1 MVAAVKFTKKTLP
14 QKEGLGEKLA
24 KKRISLG
31 LDPKDIEKAIRIRA
45 KHIEALENGRYGSLP
60 PDVYVRGFVRNYAN
74 YLQLDANKVMKLYE
88 RERGLI
94 ENVRK
99 AKAGPPVVKPLD
111 TPRIIITPK
120 TITIGS
126 IVAGALAIL
135 LYIGWQV
142 MILTAPPKL
151 TVTSPKD
158 NVNIEGNAVNVE
170 GTTDPGA
177 TLLING
183 VEVGID
189 QNGIFKESI
198 SLGSGVN
205 IITVRA
211 QNKMGKYNEVK
222 ETVVAKYQSDIA
234 ASGTAA
240 AGIEVKITIG
250 PRSASVQVEV
260 DGKLVTD
267 KPIVMLAGVTQTY
280 KANDKIKIITSD
292 GGSVSAVVAGQDI
305 GKIGKDN
312 EAVNREFTKGMIIK

>member
-14 QKEGLGEKLA
+14 QKEGLGDKLA

-45 KHIEALENGRYGSLP
+45 KHIEAIENGRYSTLP

-74 YLQLDANKVMKLYE
+74 YLQLDENKVMKLYE

-94 ENVRK
+94 ENVKR

-120 TITIGS
+120 TMTIAG
-126 IVAGALAIL
+126 IVAGALAVVF
-135 LYIGWQV
+135 YIGWQV
-142 MILTAPPKL
+142 FILTSPPKL
-151 TVTSPKD
+151 TVVNPKD
-158 NVNIEGNAVNVE
+158 NVNIEGNSVNVE
-170 GTTDPGA
+170 GNTDPGA

-189 QNGIFKESI
+189 EGGVFKESI
-198 SLGSGVN
+198 SLQSGVN

-211 QNKMGKYNEVK
+211 QNKMGKFTEEK
-222 ETVVAKYQSDIA
+222 ETVVAKYQSDVA

-250 PRSASVQVEV
+250 PRSASVQIEA
-260 DGKLVTD
+260 DGKATTD
-267 KPIVMLAGVTQTY
+267 KPIVMLAGVSQTY
-280 KANDKIKIITSD
+280 KAADKIKIITSD
-292 GGSVSAVVAGQDI
+292 GGSISAIVAGQDI
-305 GKIGKDN
+305 GKIGKDG

>member
-45 KHIEALENGRYGSLP
+45 KHIEAIENGRYDSLP

-74 YLQLDANKVMKLYE
+74 FLKLDANKVMKLYE

-99 AKAGPPVVKPLD
+99 AKAGAPVVKPLETPKIVI
-111 TPRIIITPK
+111 TPR

-126 IVAGALAIL
+126 IVLGALAIL
-135 LYIGWQV
+135 FYIGYQV
-142 MILTAPPKL
+142 FILTAPPRL
-151 TVTSPKD
+151 VVTNPHD
-158 NVNIEGNAVNVE
+158 NVNIEGNSVSVE
-170 GTTDPGA
+170 GKTDPGA
-177 TLLING
+177 TLLIND

-189 QNGIFKESI
+189 QGGTFKESI
-198 SLGSGVN
+198 SLQSGVN
-205 IITVRA
+205 IIKVRA
-211 QNKMGKYNEVK
+211 QNKMGKYTEVTD
-222 ETVVAKYQSDIA
+222 TVVAKYTNEVA
-234 ASGTAA
+234 TAA
-240 AGIEVKITIG
+240 AGIEVKIVIG
-250 PRSASVQVEV
+250 PRSASVQIEV
-260 DGKLVTD
+260 DGKLVTA
-267 KPIVMLAGVTQTY
+267 KPVVMLAGVTQIY
-280 KANDKIKIITSD
+280 KATDKIKITTND
-292 GGSVSAVVAGQDI
+292 GGAVDAFVNGQDI

>member
-45 KHIEALENGRYGSLP
+45 THIEAIENGRYGSLP

-74 YLQLDANKVMKLYE
+74 YLKLDENKVMKLYE

-99 AKAGPPVVKPLD
+99 AKAGAPIVKPLD
-111 TPRIIITPK
+111 APKIVITPK
-120 TITIGS
+120 TITITG
-126 IVAGALAIL
+126 VVMGALAIL

-142 MILTAPPKL
+142 LILTAPPKL
-151 TVTSPKD
+151 TVVNPKD
-158 NVNIEGNAVNVE
+158 NVNIDGNSVSVE
-170 GTTDPGA
+170 GSTDTGA

-189 QNGIFKESI
+189 QDGSFKESI
-198 SLGSGVN
+198 SLQSGVN

-211 QNKMGKYNEVK
+211 QNKLGKYTEVK
-222 ETVVAKYQSDIA
+222 DTVVAKYQNDVA
-234 ASGTAA
+234 ASTTA
-240 AGIEVKITIG
+240 GVEVKITIG

-260 DGKLVTD
+260 DGKPVTD
-267 KPIVMLAGVTQTY
+267 KPVVMLAGVTQTY
-280 KANDKIKIITSD
+280 KAEGKIKITTSD
-292 GGSVSAVVAGQDI
+292 GGSVSAVVSSQDI
-305 GKIGKDN
+305 GKLGKDN
-312 EAVNREFTKGMIIK
+312 EAVNREFTKGMVIK